1 MSEGDSSQGLEFRVI
16 LIIGSFDPE
25 TKQVLT
31 NLKAELA
38 AGLMSESWVAL
49 VLLVDDVDLYKVDAP
64 GSTETYSIISERVV
78 GGVSAYLS
86 RNGRLIEAHDARF
99 TTGTADDYIA
109 EFAKTRLGGTTLK
122 LPIFEKVAELAN
134 IMSAA
139 FLVRHIEL
147 TRGGEYIELA
157 FLIGSDR
164 SSAAHIWFFKHE
176 GVELSQMAWEI
187 LDKFGVQVRPYR
199 REPDLYVEAIRVARY
214 QTAHR

>member
-1 MSEGDSSQGLEFRVI
+1 MSEGDGGEGLKFRVI

-31 NLKAELA
+31 RLKAELS
-38 AGLMSESWVAL
+38 AGLMSEAWVAL

-64 GSTETYSIISERVV
+64 GTTDTYSIISERSE
-78 GGVSAYLS
+78 GGLSAYVS
-86 RNGRLIEAHDARF
+86 KNGKLIEAHDARLLA
-99 TTGTADDYIA
+99 GTSDDYIA
-109 EFAKTRLGGTTLK
+109 EFAGTRFGGSVLK
-122 LPIFEKVAELAN
+122 LPIFEKVAELAS
-134 IMSAA
+134 IMAAA

-157 FLIGSDR
+157 FLIGSDK
-164 SSAAHIWFFKHE
+164 SSAARIWFFKHE

-199 REPDLYVEAIRVARY
+199 RETDLYLEAVRVARY
-214 QTAHR
+214 QTART